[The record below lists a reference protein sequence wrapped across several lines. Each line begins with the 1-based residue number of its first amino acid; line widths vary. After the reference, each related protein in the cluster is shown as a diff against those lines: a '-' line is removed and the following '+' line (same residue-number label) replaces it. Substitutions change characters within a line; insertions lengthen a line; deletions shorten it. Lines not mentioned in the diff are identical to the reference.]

1 MSLSDKFYE
10 GLSAPLPV
18 AGAQM
23 PTDLVPYAGG
33 PLDALEQH
41 NQKYKQIDYMNRLSD
56 KASKRLLKQLADAE
70 TDYEVDDMD
79 KVGFVGTNPLSRRA
93 YFMQKLAERPAPA
106 VESIPDTIPDPI
118 PAPAYPAQPA
128 QAPAPVA
135 EQPGMLRR
143 GYNWYMGRMREKDRQ
158 RAEFRQKV
166 YDRVGRV
173 FRDEPTK
180 TPVSTPAPEPVQA
193 TVASTPQTPFRR
205 AQQVA
210 TPRTTSAVSAQASSD
225 IKPIRGTR
233 PYDLKGFG
241 DQQKADPAQLAQ
253 REARNPTPPKPTP
266 GPAYSAQYNQG
277 HTRFVGDGAQGL
289 GDSGDVARRLGE
301 FGSAIGQYRKEKYVP
316 RERERGFF
324 DNLMHN
330 VEHYGTR
337 AARGLSTAAQM
348 GASKLYDVANEGGY
362 LADDSFIGR
371 NISRKNRES
380 LNREMADIN
389 ASLYH
394 AYGGAGN
401 QANSGV
407 YAQRFRD
414 MDMDLGT
421 IGIQGPQNDLLD
433 ANRFREDQILR
444 QLRQRS
450 DFNRLT
456 PDQRANLE
464 RGIADRINNFYG
476 FDVDGSP
483 NRLGTGRI
491 SDDLD
496 GTAFNRALRESG
508 NQLMTDPRNIL
519 SRTET
524 LNQMLR
530 DNPAMAASLEAR
542 FGEEAQKAG
551 LPLATYVANQVASGL
566 DPRLAL
572 VDAGAEGIEDDIYET
587 DEQRSQRYENS
598 RRITQ
603 DILGSM
609 SPENQA
615 QFIRSINPAV
625 VQRAEEINAL
635 MESDPQRALSEIN
648 AMDPLEAKYLLDQI
662 SMFSQYISPETAGRV
677 MDYDNYRISED
688 DENFF
693 GGLFNLGGS
702 DIVNRARQQ
711 VGAGG
716 NIDDLT
722 GAARDRVF
730 GYNSMRDTPRG
741 RFYLAERGNLGDTFF
756 NPETGEVNYELGG
769 DMVGGGVNDRLP
781 PEYLQQ
787 YRDAVGAENS
797 GLRDD
802 YYLVDDGYMGNY
814 YYNPYSGDRNYE
826 FLYGN
831 PLQFQDKPLPQ
842 QFHEQYRKQF
852 NRSPSY
858 RG

>member
-18 AGAQM
+18 SGAQM

-41 NQKYKQIDYMNRLSD
+41 KQKYKQLDYLNRLSERT
-56 KASKRLLKQLADAE
+56 SKKLLKQLAKAE
-70 TDYEVDDMD
+70 TEYEEEDMD
-79 KVGFVGTNPLSRRA
+79 KISFVGSNPVSRRA
-93 YFMQKLAERPAPA
+93 YYLQKLAQDPA
-106 VESIPDTIPDPI
+106 TISAPDPTDPSQI
-118 PAPAYPAQPA
+118 MSIDPTQ
-128 QAPAPVA
+128 QQSTAPAPLQSLPTA
-135 EQPGMLRR
+135 P
-143 GYNWYMGRMREKDRQ
+143 
-158 RAEFRQKV
+158 
-166 YDRVGRV
+166 RVM
-173 FRDEPTK
+173 
-180 TPVSTPAPEPVQA
+180 S
-193 TVASTPQTPFRR
+193 SITPQ
-205 AQQVA
+205 ANSQ
-210 TPRTTSAVSAQASSD
+210 
-225 IKPIRGTR
+225 IKPIRGNSTVN
-233 PYDLKGFG
+233 PDYDLKGFG
-241 DQQKADPAQLAQ
+241 DQQQADPSQLAQ
-253 REARNPTPPKPTP
+253 REARNPTPPEPAKQ
-266 GPAYSAQYNQG
+266 PAYSNQYNNGQ
-277 HTRFVGDGAQGL
+277 TRFVGDKAQDL

-301 FGSAIGQYRKEKYVP
+301 FGSAVGRYRKKKYVP

-348 GASKLYDVANEGGY
+348 GASKLYDVANQGGY
-362 LADDSFIGR
+362 LSDDSFIGR
-371 NISRKNRES
+371 NIAQDYRES

-407 YAQRFRD
+407 YADRFRN
-414 MDMDLGT
+414 MDMDLKTQGL
-421 IGIQGPQNDLLD
+421 QGPQNDLLN
-433 ANRFREDQILR
+433 ANTFREDQILR
-444 QLRQRS
+444 QLKQRS

-476 FDVDGSP
+476 FDVDGRP

-508 NQLMTDPRNIL
+508 NQMMTNPMSIINQA
-519 SRTET
+519 ET
-524 LNQMLR
+524 LNQMLS
-530 DNPAMAASLEAR
+530 DNPGMAASLEAR
-542 FGEEAQKAG
+542 FGQEAKKAG
-551 LPLATYVANQVASGL
+551 QPLATYVANQVASGL

-587 DEQRSQRYENS
+587 DDQRSQRYENS

-603 DILGSM
+603 DILDSM
-609 SPENQA
+609 SPENKA
-615 QFIRSINPAV
+615 QFIRSVNPAV

-648 AMDPLEAKYLLDQI
+648 AMDPEEARYLLDQI

-677 MDYDNYRISED
+677 MDYDKYKISED

-693 GGLFNLGGS
+693 GGLFNFGGS

-730 GYNSMRDTPRG
+730 GYNSMRDTPKG

-769 DMVGGGVNDRLP
+769 DMGSGRTLLNALPDPEYNKGTTYERLP
-781 PEYLQQ
+781 AQYHQK
-787 YRDAVGAENS
+787 YRDRVGAENS

-802 YYLVDDGYMGNY
+802 YYLVDDGNFGNY

-831 PLQFQDKPLPQ
+831 QNQFQNKPLPQ